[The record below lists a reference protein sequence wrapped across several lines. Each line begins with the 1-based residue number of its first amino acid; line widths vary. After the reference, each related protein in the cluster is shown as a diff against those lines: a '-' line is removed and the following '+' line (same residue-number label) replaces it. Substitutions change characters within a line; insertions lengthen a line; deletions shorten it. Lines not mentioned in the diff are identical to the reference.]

1 MKQPP
6 ERREKQVRWWRML
19 DKRGVKLTYMP
30 RKRGEIF
37 RTVYLEIPLYDG
49 LIEKIVEAAD
59 KSLFHGDW
67 PAEWLYH
74 NILSMMQREFG
85 FGRKPPTTEKE

>member
-1 MKQPP
+1 MSFKQPP
-6 ERREKQVRWWRML
+6 ERRKKQVKWWRML

-30 RKRGEIF
+30 RKKGEIF

-49 LIEKIVEAAD
+49 LIEKIVEASEHPPA
-59 KSLFHGDW
+59 LQRDW

-74 NILSMMQREFG
+74 NILTMMQREFG
-85 FGRKPPTTEKE
+85 IGIKKS